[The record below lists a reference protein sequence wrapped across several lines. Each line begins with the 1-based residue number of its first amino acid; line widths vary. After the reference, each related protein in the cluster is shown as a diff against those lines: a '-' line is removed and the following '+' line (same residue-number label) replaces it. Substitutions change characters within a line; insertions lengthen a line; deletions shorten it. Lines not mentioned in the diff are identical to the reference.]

1 MSPKISFLSPEP
13 DPNLQL
19 KALSWNGPRPEPIGS
34 GSLLGLYYIIQKPDE
49 ARAQLAPKP
58 MGLIAINTLTYNCGH
73 IAWPDGL

>member
-1 MSPKISFLSPEP
+1 MLPRLNFLKYPMRLYSRT
-13 DPNLQL
+13 
-19 KALSWNGPRPEPIGS
+19 KMIFYVVGS